1 MYIMINLAWDSGS
14 RKKIKSAKMNSS
26 VYFIELALTV
36 NDRFISQTELL
47 NCVKTDCESFCD

>member
-1 MYIMINLAWDSGS
+1 MKSAWDSCS